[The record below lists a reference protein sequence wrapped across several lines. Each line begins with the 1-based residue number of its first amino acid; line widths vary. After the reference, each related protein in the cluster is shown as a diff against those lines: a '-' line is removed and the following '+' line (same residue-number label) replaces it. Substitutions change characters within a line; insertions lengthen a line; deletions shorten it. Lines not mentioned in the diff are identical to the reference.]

1 MFALLAGE
9 AVARLMESGW
19 RHRRAVAVTV
29 VALGLAATLQHSF
42 FGREIGRL
50 RRDEQFV
57 RDAAAISGALRETGR
72 PLLVAANNVGAI
84 AYGSNQLFVDMLGL
98 NDRHIARAPGKE
110 VGIPAHESH
119 DGSYVLDRE
128 PDLIFYG
135 MPRLYVEPVSPQ
147 RAIEAGYPSDHDLM
161 QDPRFRRSYGFT
173 HLRVE
178 DGRYAPVFAR
188 RPEP

>member
-1 MFALLAGE
+1 
-9 AVARLMESGW
+9 
-19 RHRRAVAVTV
+19 
-29 VALGLAATLQHSF
+29 
-42 FGREIGRL
+42 
-50 RRDEQFV
+50 
-57 RDAAAISGALRETGR
+57 
-72 PLLVAANNVGAI
+72 
-84 AYGSNQLFVDMLGL
+84 MLGL
-98 NDRHIARAPGKE
+98 NHRHIARAPGKE

-178 DGRYAPVFAR
+178 DGRGGSSEQHYTVSVIEPPPNRPPYFTTVPVVDVQVNQPYEYDADAVDPDDDALAALDRQGLPFTSLPPDSPAR
-188 RPEP
+188 TAVAVMVGRLLEQSAS